1 MAIDKE
7 NVTSF
12 WIALPPITF
21 SNGISVTVKLGDGST
36 ETKST
41 TRALT
46 IDRSKVTPMASLTV
60 TITNRE
66 LDIPDPKFKA
76 YLLKV
81 ADMDNDGV
89 LTLQDAKAWNES
101 SSEKKFDL
109 SYNFITSL
117 KGIEYF
123 TALKVL
129 NCSKNQ
135 LTTLDV
141 SKNSLTEA
149 PVQYPLE
156 CNMPSLKT
164 LYLKTG
170 WSINGI
176 NVDRSEEYVNAATA
190 IEYKD

>member
-1 MAIDKE
+1 MQRRG
-7 NVTSF
+7 
-12 WIALPPITF
+12 L
-21 SNGISVTVKLGDGST
+21 
-36 ETKST
+36 
-41 TRALT
+41 
-46 IDRSKVTPMASLTV
+46 
-60 TITNRE
+60 NRQ
-66 LDIPDPKFKA
+66 A
-76 YLLKV
+76 
-81 ADMDNDGV
+81 
-89 LTLQDAKAWNES
+89 
-101 SSEKKFDL
+101 KKFDI
-109 SYNFITSL
+109 SYNIITSL

-170 WSINGI
+170 WSIKGI

>member
-1 MAIDKE
+1 M
-7 NVTSF
+7 
-12 WIALPPITF
+12 F
-21 SNGISVTVKLGDGST
+21 SLYRMQRRG
-36 ETKST
+36 
-41 TRALT
+41 
-46 IDRSKVTPMASLTV
+46 M
-60 TITNRE
+60 NRQ
-66 LDIPDPKFKA
+66 A
-76 YLLKV
+76 
-81 ADMDNDGV
+81 
-89 LTLQDAKAWNES
+89 
-101 SSEKKFDL
+101 KKFDI
-109 SYNFITSL
+109 SYNIITSL

-123 TALKVL
+123 TALTSLNYRYNQLTTLDLSKNTALKVL

-170 WSINGI
+170 WSIKGI